1 MPSGAMPLRHVER
14 LERKQYEWA
23 MANLE
28 LAIFNAKKA
37 GLKLKEIAY
46 EIGVGPAT
54 LLRWRKGL
62 LEPDSLAVRRAL
74 FRFVARWVPLP
85 DYLRRHDH
93 DHGRA

>member
-46 EIGVGPAT
+46 EIGVGAVEEGFHFGELT
-54 LLRWRKGL
+54 VGEVKRY
-62 LEPDSLAVRRAL
+62 LAERGVPVRL
-74 FRFVARWVPLP
+74 SPLP
-85 DYLRRHDH
+85 
-93 DHGRA
+93 GAG

>member
-1 MPSGAMPLRHVER
+1 MPLRHVES

-28 LAIFNAKKA
+28 LAIYNARRH
-37 GLKLKEIAY
+37 GLTLKEIAY

-62 LEPDSLAVRRAL
+62 LEPDILAIRRAL
-74 FRFVARWVPLP
+74 FRFVSRWVPLP
-85 DYLRRHDH
+85 DYLRHHDR
-93 DHGRA
+93 GRA